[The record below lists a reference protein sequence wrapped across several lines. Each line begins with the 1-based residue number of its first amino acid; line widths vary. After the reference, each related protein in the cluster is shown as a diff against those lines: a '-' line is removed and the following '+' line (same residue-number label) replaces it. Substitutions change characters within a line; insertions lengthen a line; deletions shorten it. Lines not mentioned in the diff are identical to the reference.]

1 MAPVTELAYE
11 AVELE
16 AFVDQ
21 IPDYQARFNKLQQ
34 RLMKDGKKVPIS
46 NMTTAGGVQRQP
58 LRVPFRA
65 QGGAGIQQFASDT
78 SSTIP
83 MWPRGTGSTTD
94 AFVAAPVRIIN
105 TCEISNLT
113 QQATDGKD
121 RGLVKVNKEEMKQT
135 LRSFENGVEGLFN
148 GDGSGTIASIPST
161 ATVSSNSGTGAQT
174 SYISGL
180 STVAGFSDQQVIQV
194 LPAVAGTARG
204 TATISFVDP
213 VAQTLYFSTVLPST
227 GGATQ
232 TGDILVVLGA
242 TGAAGSSIYG
252 SKYWIANGSTGT
264 IAGINKALYP
274 GRLSTPT
281 INLNNTGAVTNAMAQ
296 RIEALISRAR
306 GDGDG
311 EDEQEDANEFYYTNP
326 AQGVAASNNYYNP
339 GVTRTDE
346 GGDTVIDTAKKFMQK
361 TMFGR
366 PVTYSNTCDPTI
378 IQRFNPKDWHVGVLF
393 ETRLHEW
400 TPGNTIAP
408 TPATTSGYS
417 YYDSIT
423 FGYECGLQ
431 LICADPKDQFY
442 VQGCPVPTI

>member
-1 MAPVTELAYE
+1 MPVTELAYE

-46 NMTTAGGVQRQP
+46 NMTSAGGVQRQP

-65 QGGAGIQQFASDT
+65 QGGAAIQQFAADT
-78 SSTIP
+78 SSSIA

-113 QQATDGKD
+113 QQATDGRD
-121 RGLVKVNKEEMKQT
+121 RGLVKVNKEEMKQS
-135 LRSFENGVEGLFN
+135 LRSFENGIEGLFN

-161 ATVSSNSGTGAQT
+161 ATVSSGSGSGAQT

-180 STVAGFSDQQVIQV
+180 TTVAGFSDQQVIQI
-194 LPAVAGTARG
+194 LPAVGGTALG
-204 TATISFVDP
+204 TATISYVDP
-213 VAQTLYFSTVLPST
+213 VAQTLWFSTALPAGTAT
-227 GGATQ
+227 GN
-232 TGDILVVLGA
+232 ILVVMGA

-281 INLNNTGAVTNAMAQ
+281 INLNGSGAITSAMAQ
-296 RIEALISRAR
+296 RIEALIARAR
-306 GDGDG
+306 GDGHG
-311 EDEQEDANEFYYTNP
+311 EEEPDDANEFYYTNF

-339 GVTRTDE
+339 GITRLDQD
-346 GGDTVIDTAKKFMQK
+346 GDTVVDTSKKFMQK
-361 TMFGR
+361 TLFGR
-366 PVTYSNTCDPTI
+366 PVVYSSTADPTQ

-393 ETRLHEW
+393 DTRLHEW

-408 TPATTSGYS
+408 TPAATSGYT

-431 LICADPKDQFY
+431 LVCSDPKDQFY
-442 VQGCPVPTI
+442 VQGCPVPQI

>member
-1 MAPVTELAYE
+1 MAPVTEVAYE

-34 RLMKDGKKVPIS
+34 RLMKDGHKIPIS
-46 NMTTAGGVQRQP
+46 NQTSAGGVQRAP

-65 QGGAGIQQFASDT
+65 QGGAGILQFAADT

-121 RGLVKVNKEEMKQT
+121 RGLVKVNKEEMKQS
-135 LRSFENGVEGLFN
+135 LRSFENGIEGLFN
-148 GDGSGTIASIPST
+148 GDGSGTIVAIPAT

-180 STVAGFSDQQVIQV
+180 TTVAGFSDQQTVQF
-194 LPAVAGTARG
+194 LPSVGGTTRG
-204 TATISFVDP
+204 TAVISYVDP
-213 VAQTLYFSTVLPST
+213 VAQILYFSTVLPST
-227 GGATQ
+227 GGATAV
-232 TGDILVVLGA
+232 GDLIVVQGA
-242 TGAAGSSIYG
+242 AGSAGSSIYG
-252 SKYWIANGSTGT
+252 KNYWIANGSVGYVG
-264 IAGINKALYP
+264 GINKALYP
-274 GRLSTPT
+274 GRISTPT
-281 INLNNTGAVTNAMAQ
+281 INLNGTGTITNGMAQ

-306 GDGDG
+306 GDMAG
-311 EDEQEDANEFYYTNP
+311 EDEGEDANEFYYANT
-326 AQGVAASNNYYNP
+326 AQGVAASQNYYNP
-339 GVTRTDE
+339 GVTRLDE
-346 GGDTVIDTAKKFMQK
+346 NGDTVVDTAKKFMQK
-361 TMFGR
+361 TLFGR
-366 PVTYSNTCDPTI
+366 PVVYSNTQDPTRI
-378 IQRFNPKDWHVGVLF
+378 DRFRPKDWYVGVLF

-400 TPGNTIAP
+400 TPGNTIAA

-431 LICADPKDQFY
+431 LVCSDPKSQFY
-442 VQGCPVPTI
+442 VQGLSVPTI